1 MVTIDILYLVDRLE
15 ALLNK
20 GQVVPFTTK
29 RLIDED
35 EFLDIVDQMRIAI
48 PEEIK
53 QARKVAQDKERILAQ
68 AQEEAARTVEL
79 AKEQAARLAEA
90 HEVARLAQER
100 ARMVH
105 GQAESEALSTREG
118 ADQYASEVLTDLQSR
133 LDELAARLATLQAT
147 VYNGLRF
154 IKDKRQVETPPP
166 PPPPARPNPPS

>member
-1 MVTIDILYLVDRLE
+1 
-15 ALLNK
+15 
-20 GQVVPFTTK
+20 
-29 RLIDED
+29 
-35 EFLDIVDQMRIAI
+35 
-48 PEEIK
+48 
-53 QARKVAQDKERILAQ
+53 
-68 AQEEAARTVEL
+68 
-79 AKEQAARLAEA
+79 
-90 HEVARLAQER
+90 
-100 ARMVH
+100 MVH